1 MINGQGEDTEGQRN
15 KKSAASMG
23 GWFFI
28 RHIPLHSAGD
38 LTGTEA
44 SGADVYVGGSTLHD
58 RLHALHVGLPG
69 AIGTAMGMGY
79 LDTEHDALLAKVAL
93 SHFAYLLLNSINSML

>member
-1 MINGQGEDTEGQRN
+1 MLCSNSR
-15 KKSAASMG
+15 
-23 GWFFI
+23 
-28 RHIPLHSAGD
+28 
-38 LTGTEA
+38 TGNFTRTEA
-44 SGADVYVGGSTLHD
+44 SRTDVDVRGRAVHD
-58 RLHALHVGLPG
+58 CLDALHVGLPG